1 MKATVLYRI
10 ASGLLILFAG
20 ANTAWLAYFWH
31 VASSLPACPFPVG
44 HHWESTYPH
53 SVLVLEIVFSLC
65 VLFAA
70 YLNWYL
76 GTLARTA
83 PQAMRGLPWLL
94 LAYEAA
100 GALVAL
106 FSLSGIAF
114 LLAAACAIC
123 TAWATSPAAGS
134 QSIPAGAR

>member
-10 ASGLLILFAG
+10 ASVLLILFAA
-20 ANTAWLAYFWH
+20 ANTAWLVYFWR
-31 VASSLPACPFPVG
+31 VASSLPPVPFPVA
-44 HHWESTYPH
+44 HHRESTYPH
-53 SVLVLEIVFSLC
+53 LVLVLEIALSLC

-83 PQAMRGLPWLL
+83 PHAMRGLPWLL
-94 LAYEAA
+94 LAYQAA

-106 FSLSGIAF
+106 FSLSGPAF
-114 LLAAACAIC
+114 LLAAACAVC
-123 TAWATSPAAGS
+123 TAWATSLVPGS
-134 QSIPAGAR
+134 LGIPEIAR

>member
-10 ASGLLILFAG
+10 ASVLLILFAA
-20 ANTAWLAYFWH
+20 ANTAWLVYFWH
-31 VASSLPACPFPVG
+31 VASSSPACPFPVA
-44 HHWESTYPH
+44 HHRTSTYPH
-53 SVLVLEIVFSLC
+53 AVLVLESGLSLC

-70 YLNWYL
+70 YLNWHL

-83 PQAMRGLPWLL
+83 PRAMHALPWLL
-94 LAYEAA
+94 LAYQAA

-106 FSLSGIAF
+106 FSLSGPAF

-123 TAWATSPAAGS
+123 TAWATSLVPGS
-134 QSIPAGAR
+134 QSVPAGAS

>member
-1 MKATVLYRI
+1 MKATLLYRI
-10 ASGLLILFAG
+10 ASVLLILFAA

-31 VASSLPACPFPVG
+31 VASSLKARPFPVA
-44 HHWESTYPH
+44 HHRNSTYPH
-53 SVLVLEIVFSLC
+53 LVLVLEIAFSLC

-76 GTLARTA
+76 GTLARKA
-83 PQAMRGLPWLL
+83 PHAMRALPWLL
-94 LAYEAA
+94 LVYEAA

-106 FSLSGIAF
+106 FSLSGPAF

-123 TAWATSPAAGS
+123 TAWATSLVAGAE
-134 QSIPAGAR
+134 SIPAGAG

>member
-10 ASGLLILFAG
+10 ASVLLILFAA
-20 ANTAWLAYFWH
+20 ANTAWLVYFWH
-31 VASSLPACPFPVG
+31 VASSLPSVPFPVA
-44 HHWESTYPH
+44 HHRDSTYPH
-53 SVLVLEIVFSLC
+53 LVLVLEIAFTLC

-83 PQAMRGLPWLL
+83 PHAMRALPWLL
-94 LAYEAA
+94 LAYQAA

-106 FSLSGIAF
+106 FSLSGPAF
-114 LLAAACAIC
+114 LIAAACAIC
-123 TAWATSPAAGS
+123 TAWATSLVPGS
-134 QSIPAGAR
+134 QSVPAGAR

>member
-10 ASGLLILFAG
+10 ASVLLILFAA
-20 ANTAWLAYFWH
+20 ANTAWLVYFWH
-31 VASSLPACPFPVG
+31 VASSLTACAFPVA
-44 HHWESTYPH
+44 HHRDSTYPH
-53 SVLVLEIVFSLC
+53 LVLVLEIAFSLC

-76 GTLARTA
+76 GMLARTA
-83 PQAMRGLPWLL
+83 PHTMHALPWLL
-94 LAYEAA
+94 LVYQAA

-106 FSLSGIAF
+106 FSLSGPAF

-123 TAWATSPAAGS
+123 TAWATSLIAGS
-134 QSIPAGAR
+134 EIVTAGAR